1 MLIELERIISN
12 SWGGT
17 KILVNYLSNKVL
29 KHLAVAFN
37 ALEGFSLLIEMIY
50 VYFFTDLC
58 FDMSKYKEHANKF
71 PSKFISLKS
80 CKTIQSGLETT
91 LSKHSQKKYI
101 SKALKL
107 ANS

>member
-58 FDMSKYKEHANKF
+58 FDMSTKSMQTNFHQNLSVLSPAKQSNQV
-71 PSKFISLKS
+71 SK
-80 CKTIQSGLETT
+80 Q
-91 LSKHSQKKYI
+91 HSQNTPKKNI
-101 SKALKL
+101 L
-107 ANS
+107 AKH